1 MERNGYA
8 SHYYLQFPAITTQ
21 GAPILTSYTAARN
34 HGHLTFTDS
43 TDTSK
48 TYEADVNIESSGKEK
63 RLVYWLKS
71 SYDAQKPSTSQL
83 QAQPQGFARQS
94 GSDSLALDLLR
105 EKLVDVDSGVLLSHS
120 NSDPDEKGDILSYLD
135 PILDEAVSSGATI
148 YLWGSQYNDSDGAS
162 GIHDIHMN
170 QGSTGSFAREN
181 GTYQDG
187 GIVIEFRDR
196 WEAVFL
202 AFASQAVETDSSGDA
217 DGPTFAA
224 TLGGESTTATGR
236 ASHAA
241 AGGVVI
247 EAAIV
252 NPVGPD
258 DEPTGARGETVYLLN
273 RSPEAQSVQG
283 WTLGNGKG
291 GGQELKGEI
300 SANAKRAVAVRGFRL
315 SNRGGKIVVKD
326 AQGETVSEVSYDEK
340 KARKEGKLLY
350 FAN

>member
-1 MERNGYA
+1 MGISNYGLWKGTPLRWNG
-8 SHYYLQFPAITTQ
+8 
-21 GAPILTSYTAARN
+21 TAARN

-63 RLVYWLKS
+63 RLVYWLIS

-94 GSDSLALDLLR
+94 GSDSLALDFLR
-105 EKLVDVDSGVLLSHS
+105 EKLVNVDSGVLLSHS
-120 NSDPDEKGDILSYLD
+120 NSDPEEKGDILSYLD
-135 PILDEAVSSGATI
+135 PILDEAVSSKATI
-148 YLWGSQYNDSDGAS
+148 YLWGSQYNDSDGTS

-170 QGSTGSFAREN
+170 QGSTGSFEREN

-187 GIVIEFRDR
+187 GIVIEFSDR

-202 AFASQAVETDSSGDA
+202 AFASQAVETDSKGDA

-224 TLGGESTTATGR
+224 TLGGESTGATDR
-236 ASHAA
+236 ASQAA
-241 AGGVVI
+241 AGVVI

-258 DEPTGARGETVYLLN
+258 DAPTGAQGETVYLLN
-273 RSPEAQSVQG
+273 RSPEAQSVEG
-283 WTLGNGKG
+283 WTLGNEKG
-291 GGQELKGEI
+291 GSQKLKGKI
-300 SANAKRAVAVRGFRL
+300 SANAKRAVAVTGFRL
-315 SNRGGKIVVKD
+315 SNRGGKIVVKN

-340 KARKEGKLLY
+340 KARKQGKLLY